1 MALLNRIESQAIALR
16 ETPPPAPFLQISSTA
31 PTITLPMER
40 PLHTPP
46 LKPQLDDTVAEADDD
61 LSINSEALFAQHF
74 IDQAAL
80 RTHLRQALQIR
91 PQITLHELL
100 EEHPL
105 QQGLA
110 ELVSWLS
117 IASDDPHHIFDESEH
132 EILQWQ
138 DAQGERRSVK
148 LPRVIYSRTPI
159 I

>member
-1 MALLNRIESQAIALR
+1 
-16 ETPPPAPFLQISSTA
+16 
-31 PTITLPMER
+31 MER